1 MKTQYQCHF
10 PIITVS
16 ADLYICETTDGV
28 EYYYEFRV
36 SLESAILMGALY
48 QLYKVMEPL
57 VRATIQ
63 WTEQGV
69 NGISLVPF
77 VLLQVVYSYYRV
89 PMSQAFL
96 FQKAGDQDNHTL
108 IVCVELFLVKRTITT
123 CWSMFG
129 LQR

>member
-1 MKTQYQCHF
+1 M
-10 PIITVS
+10 S

-28 EYYYEFRV
+28 EYYYEFHV

-69 NGISLVPF
+69 NGISLLPF
-77 VLLQVVYSYYRV
+77 VLLQAVYSYYRV

-108 IVCVELFLVKRTITT
+108 IVCVELFLNNYHIVH
-123 CWSMFG
+123 
-129 LQR
+129 

>member
-1 MKTQYQCHF
+1 
-10 PIITVS
+10 
-16 ADLYICETTDGV
+16 
-28 EYYYEFRV
+28 
-36 SLESAILMGALY
+36 MGALY
-48 QLYKVMEPL
+48 QHDKVVEPL

-108 IVCVELFLVKRTITT
+108 IVCVELFLGNYHIVHCR
-123 CWSMFG
+123 CSCDG
-129 LQR
+129 LA

>member
-1 MKTQYQCHF
+1 M
-10 PIITVS
+10 S

-28 EYYYEFRV
+28 EYYYECRV
-36 SLESAILMGALY
+36 SFESAILMGALY
-48 QLYKVMEPL
+48 QLYKVVEPL

-108 IVCVELFLVKRTITT
+108 IVCGVVP
-123 CWSMFG
+123 CQNYNCNAAG
-129 LQR
+129 LNS